1 MSYLSHLECYRCGH
15 SYPPEKFFHGCP
27 ACAQGK
33 PSNLFCVYDYQRLS
47 RDFSV
52 QVLQNRPLTM
62 WRYRELL
69 PVDPEYAVSIHEGM
83 TPLIHCQRLGARYGL
98 QNLYLKD
105 ESRNPTWSFKDRLA
119 SAGASKAREM
129 GCSVLTLSSTGN
141 AGAAVAA
148 YAARAGL
155 QAVVFTTQSVPGFKG
170 FWQVVK
176 AWD

>member
-52 QVLQNRPLTM
+52 QALQNRPLTM
-62 WRYRELL
+62 WRYWELL

-83 TPLIHCQRLGARYGL
+83 TQLIHCQRLRRWLSVDQEDRRCRSEEGGPGGL
-98 QNLYLKD
+98 SN
-105 ESRNPTWSFKDRLA
+105 
-119 SAGASKAREM
+119 
-129 GCSVLTLSSTGN
+129 
-141 AGAAVAA
+141 
-148 YAARAGL
+148 
-155 QAVVFTTQSVPGFKG
+155 
-170 FWQVVK
+170 
-176 AWD
+176 